1 MTDCTFY
8 TNEGGYAILHERG
21 WIRHLISR
29 FLSPHAL
36 LIVSNITI
44 GQQCTNEDSHH
55 TMVQVS
61 HQEDIAIS

>member
-1 MTDCTFY
+1 M
-8 TNEGGYAILHERG
+8 
-21 WIRHLISR
+21 ISR

-61 HQEDIAIS
+61 HQEDVAIS